1 MTHQV
6 VDGFDS
12 GYLDPDSMRLQL
24 QNEGFPVVDKMLHHN
39 QMHDSGFQV
48 DVNMFS
54 QDHMADG
61 GYHIDENMISQ
72 NHMNNGEYAIGD
84 DFEMTDAQTI
94 DGIVP
99 ADGTFSSHEE
109 NRVHVADNDIE
120 MSDEGMMDEGMM
132 NGDISADNATS
143 PQGEDGENKVGD
155 DADDNAIVAAPAP
168 NDHMN
173 QCRIMFLA
181 FNPPPTVQIDPS
193 QRNLLQTAPI
203 EIRHMIY
210 ELWLPGPRTVSF
222 DLINSPRGSRQ
233 REYEFK
239 IPAIFQVDSDSRAFW
254 NMKYITVYKPQ
265 CGAMIKFYGTRNPM
279 PLIFNPKI
287 DTASITFLNK
297 RPQWVYNESK
307 AWLRYVHNLLPNG
320 LLACVRFLDM
330 REVSTE
336 GPSLVD
342 SDLQA
347 CFFPAQVWNDEFW
360 KMFGGVEKLY
370 FTASNVGNQWKRMLK
385 EPDFARFKDF
395 VLSYRASG
403 VALGIQNPIPANNVV
418 VRSFVPA

>member
-12 GYLDPDSMRLQL
+12 GYLDPDYMRLQL
-24 QNEGFPVVDKMLHHN
+24 QNQGFPVVDNMLHHN
-39 QMHDSGFQV
+39 QMHDGGFQV
-48 DVNMFS
+48 DVNMYS

-61 GYHIDENMISQ
+61 GYHIDDNMISQ
-72 NHMNNGEYAIGD
+72 NQMNNGEYAIDD
-84 DFEMTDAQTI
+84 DFEMTDAQI
-94 DGIVP
+94 MDGTAP

-109 NRVHVADNDIE
+109 NRVHSADNDIE

-132 NGDISADNATS
+132 DDVISADNAIS

-155 DADDNAIVAAPAP
+155 DADDNAIIAAPAP

-181 FNPPPTVQIDPS
+181 FSPPPAVPIDPS

-210 ELWLPGPRTVSF
+210 ELYLPEPRTVNF
-222 DLINSPRGSRQ
+222 DLINSPRSSRQ
-233 REYEFK
+233 REYKFK
-239 IPAIFQVDSDSRAFW
+239 IPAIFQVDSDSRAYW
-254 NMKYITVYKPQ
+254 NMKYITIKKPQ
-265 CGAMIKFYGTRNPM
+265 YGAMIKFYGTRNPM

-297 RPQWVYNESK
+297 IPAWGGDESK
-307 AWLRYVHNLLPNG
+307 KWLQHVHNSLPNG
-320 LLACVRFLDM
+320 FACVRFLDI
-330 REVSTE
+330 REVSTK
-336 GPSLVD
+336 GAILDD
-342 SDLQA
+342 SDLQT
-347 CFFPAQVWNDEFW
+347 CFFPAPVWNFNFW
-360 KMFGGVEKLY
+360 TFFGGLEKLY
-370 FTASNVGNQWKRMLK
+370 FTASNVGNQWNRMLK

-395 VLSYRASG
+395 VLSYRASS
-403 VALGIQNPIPANNVV
+403 VALGIQHPIPANNVV